1 MKEAENMD
9 INVDKVYEDVC
20 TRIVGRRKETRL
32 ILSSLAADKAILL
45 EGAPGTSKTTILRTL
60 SEVMDIPFYFV
71 EGNEDLTLPK
81 LIGHFD
87 PSAVLQTGYLPDN
100 FRKGPLVKAM
110 EEGGI
115 LYIEEIN
122 RAPPETLNVL
132 LVSLSEKTM
141 DIPRYGN
148 INANA
153 NFSVV
158 ATQNPLDDIG
168 VSRVSRGVLDRFV
181 SLRMIYQPKEEEIAI
196 VTHDTQCKDEWL
208 IDLAVEIV
216 RRSRK
221 HQELKAG
228 ASVRGAIDLVQL
240 ILHGPK
246 DNYTFED
253 LLDAAIVALRL
264 KIWPAPTT
272 DKTEEEIIYEI
283 LASIFEEL
291 QSEIEPEEP
300 GEGGEQ
306 QEETIED
313 EEDDLER
320 DLFPETRDQASDDE
334 GSQEDTKEVTFTTP
348 EETEGTPYSLPLDRG
363 TEIESLTDK
372 FSADEEVSV
381 SFDAHPTFASPT
393 GVAFHKRQPREY
405 MKQLAKVLS
414 MQIAIKRALRAT
426 PFGRREGRLR
436 PHKFSG
442 AVDELDI
449 DRTIENLV
457 QEIYPKEED
466 WVVREREKTSRGA
479 VLLVDSSE
487 SMRGEKIEIATL
499 IASVL
504 SYAMNRKNDCFGVIA
519 YNIDQYLLKS
529 LNQQKQIDKVV
540 TDIVSLRHTMLT
552 DIRGALEL
560 ALSEFVRANS
570 PKKVCFLISDC
581 VWTHGDDPRDVVK
594 YFDQV
599 NIFYIPPGR
608 PWFARQLAKNGKI
621 LEINHWQDVVVH
633 INEMLSAAF

>member
-1 MKEAENMD
+1 MNLD
-9 INVDKVYEDVC
+9 VDKVFADVC
-20 TRIVGRRKETRL
+20 ARIVGRRKETRL
-32 ILSSLAADKAILL
+32 ILSALAADKAVLL
-45 EGAPGTSKTTILRTL
+45 EGAPGTSKTTILRNL
-60 SEVMDIPFYFV
+60 SEVVDIPFYFV
-71 EGNEDLTLPK
+71 EGNEDLTVPK
-81 LIGHFD
+81 MIGYFD
-87 PSAVLQTGYLPDN
+87 PSAVLNTGYIPDN
-100 FRKGPLVKAM
+100 FRKGPLTKAM
-110 EEGGI
+110 ESGGI

-148 INANA
+148 IKANA

-168 VSRVSRGVLDRFV
+168 VSRISRGVLDRFV
-181 SLRMIYQPKEEEIAI
+181 SLRMMYQSKEEEITI
-196 VTHDTQCKDEWL
+196 VKNNTDCDDDWL
-208 IDLAVEIV
+208 LDLAVEVV

-221 HQELKAG
+221 HPELKAG
-228 ASVRGAIDLVQL
+228 SSVRGAIDFVQL
-240 ILHGPK
+240 IMKGPRAQE
-246 DNYTFED
+246 YTFED
-253 LLDAAIVALRL
+253 LLDSAIVALRL

-272 DKTEEEIIYEI
+272 DKAEEEIIYEI

-291 QSEIEPEEP
+291 QSEIEPEQP
-300 GEGGEQ
+300 GEGEEK
-306 QEETIED
+306 QEDTSEED
-313 EEDDLER
+313 EENIEKE
-320 DLFPETRDQASDDE
+320 LFPETREQTSDE
-334 GSQEDTKEVTFTTP
+334 EENT
-348 EETEGTPYSLPLDRG
+348 EETQEVPFSTTEETGEAPYSLPLDRG
-363 TEIESLTDK
+363 TEIESLAEK
-372 FSADEEVSV
+372 LSADEDVVV
-381 SFDAHPTFASPT
+381 SFDAHPTYDSPT
-393 GVAFHKRQPREY
+393 GVSFYKREPREY

-426 PFGRREGRLR
+426 PFGRRGGRLR

-442 AVDELDI
+442 VVDDLDI

-504 SYAMNRKNDCFGVIA
+504 SYAMNRKNDSFGVIA
-519 YNIDQYLLKS
+519 YNIDSYLLKS
-529 LNQQKQIDKVV
+529 LNQQKQIDDVV
-540 TDIVSLRHTMLT
+540 TNIVSLRHTMLT
-552 DIRGALEL
+552 DIRRALEL
-560 ALSEFVRANS
+560 ALSEFIRANS

-581 VWTHGDDPRDVVK
+581 VWTHGEDPRDVVK

-608 PWFARQLAKNGKI
+608 PWFARQLAKNGKV
-621 LEINHWQDVVVH
+621 LEINHWQDVVKY
-633 INEMLSAAF
+633 INEMLTAAF

>member
-1 MKEAENMD
+1 MN
-9 INVDKVYEDVC
+9 INVNRVYDEVC
-20 TRIVGRRKETRL
+20 VQIVGRRKETRL
-32 ILSSLAADKAILL
+32 ILSSLAANKAVLL

-60 SEVMDIPFYFV
+60 SEVLDLPFYFI
-71 EGNEDLTLPK
+71 EGNEDLTVPK
-81 LIGHFD
+81 LVGHFD
-87 PSAVLQTGYLPDN
+87 PSAVLQTGYKKEN
-100 FRKGPLVKAM
+100 FRKGPLARAM

-148 INANA
+148 IKANT

-158 ATQNPLDDIG
+158 ATQNPMDDIG
-168 VSRVSRGVLDRFV
+168 VSRISRGVLDRFV
-181 SLRMIYQPKEEEIAI
+181 SLRMGYQSKEEEILI
-196 VTHDTQCKDEWL
+196 VKNNTSCEDDWL

-221 HQELKAG
+221 HPELKAG

-240 ILHGPK
+240 IQSDPSK
-246 DNYTFED
+246 TDNYTFED

-283 LASIFEEL
+283 ISSIFEEL
-291 QSEIEPEEP
+291 QNQIDPERP
-300 GEGGEQ
+300 GEGEEQ
-306 QEETIED
+306 QEEKTEDSDDLEQDIFPEKKEQSGDEDVD
-313 EEDDLER
+313 EEDIE
-320 DLFPETRDQASDDE
+320 
-334 GSQEDTKEVTFTTP
+334 EVTVSMP
-348 EETEGTPYSLPLDRG
+348 EEIDNDSYALPLDKG
-363 TEIESLTDK
+363 TDIESFTESLRKDAED
-372 FSADEEVSV
+372 SLV
-381 SFDAHPTFASPT
+381 SFDTHPTYDSVE
-393 GVAFHKRQPREY
+393 GVSFHKRSPREY
-405 MKQLAKVLS
+405 MKQLARILS

-436 PHKFSG
+436 PHKFNG
-442 AVDELDI
+442 VNELDI

-466 WVVREREKTSRGA
+466 FFVRCREKTSRGA
-479 VLLVDSSE
+479 ILLVDSSE

-504 SYAMNRKNDCFGVIA
+504 SYAMNRKNDSFGVIA
-519 YNIDQYLLKS
+519 YNNAQYLLKG
-529 LNQQKQIDKVV
+529 LNQQKQIDEVV

-552 DIRGALEL
+552 NIRGALEL
-560 ALSEFVRANS
+560 ALSEFLRANS
-570 PKKVCFLISDC
+570 PKKVAFLISDC
-581 VWTHGDDPRDVVK
+581 VWTYGNDPREVIK
-594 YFDQV
+594 FFDQV
-599 NIFYIPPGR
+599 NVFYIPPGR
-608 PWFARQLAKNGKI
+608 PWFAEQLAKNGKV
-621 LEINHWQDVVVH
+621 LEINRWQDVVVN
-633 INEMLSAAF
+633 INDMLAAAF

>member
-1 MKEAENMD
+1 MN
-9 INVDKVYEDVC
+9 INVNRVYDEVC
-20 TRIVGRRKETRL
+20 VQIVGRRKETRL
-32 ILSSLAADKAILL
+32 ILSSLAANKAVLL

-60 SEVMDIPFYFV
+60 SEVLDLPFYFI
-71 EGNEDLTLPK
+71 EGNEDLTVPK
-81 LIGHFD
+81 LVGHFD
-87 PSAVLQTGYLPDN
+87 PSAVLQTGYKKEN
-100 FRKGPLVKAM
+100 FRKGPLARAM

-148 INANA
+148 IKANA

-158 ATQNPLDDIG
+158 ATQNPIDDIG
-168 VSRVSRGVLDRFV
+168 VSRISRGVLDRFV
-181 SLRMIYQPKEEEIAI
+181 SLRMGYQSKEEEILI
-196 VTHDTQCKDEWL
+196 VKNNTSCEDDWL

-221 HQELKAG
+221 HPELKAG

-240 ILHGPK
+240 IQSDPSK
-246 DNYTFED
+246 TDNYTFED

-283 LASIFEEL
+283 ISSIFEEL
-291 QSEIEPEEP
+291 QNQIDPERP
-300 GEGGEQ
+300 GEGEEQ
-306 QEETIED
+306 QEEKTEDSDDLEQDIFPEKKEQSGDEDVD
-313 EEDDLER
+313 EEDIE
-320 DLFPETRDQASDDE
+320 
-334 GSQEDTKEVTFTTP
+334 EVTVSMP
-348 EETEGTPYSLPLDRG
+348 EEIDNDSYALPLDKG
-363 TEIESLTDK
+363 TDIESFTESLRKDAED
-372 FSADEEVSV
+372 SLV
-381 SFDAHPTFASPT
+381 SFDTHPTYDSVE
-393 GVAFHKRQPREY
+393 GLSFHKRSPREY
-405 MKQLAKVLS
+405 MKQLARILS

-436 PHKFSG
+436 PHKFNG
-442 AVDELDI
+442 VNELDI

-466 WVVREREKTSRGA
+466 FFVRCREKTSRGA
-479 VLLVDSSE
+479 ILLVDSSE

-504 SYAMNRKNDCFGVIA
+504 SYAMNRKNDSFGVIA
-519 YNIDQYLLKS
+519 YNNAQYLLKG
-529 LNQQKQIDKVV
+529 LNQQKQIDEVV

-552 DIRGALEL
+552 NIRGALEL
-560 ALSEFVRANS
+560 ALSEFLRANS
-570 PKKVCFLISDC
+570 PKKVAFLISDC
-581 VWTHGDDPRDVVK
+581 VWTYGNDPREVIK
-594 YFDQV
+594 FFDQV
-599 NIFYIPPGR
+599 NVFYIPPGR
-608 PWFARQLAKNGKI
+608 PWFAEQLAKNGKV
-621 LEINHWQDVVVH
+621 LEINRWQDVVVN
-633 INEMLSAAF
+633 INDMLAAAF

>member
-1 MKEAENMD
+1 MN
-9 INVDKVYEDVC
+9 INVNRVYDEVC
-20 TRIVGRRKETRL
+20 VQIVGRRKETRL
-32 ILSSLAADKAILL
+32 ILSSLAANKAVLL

-60 SEVMDIPFYFV
+60 SEVLDLPFYFI
-71 EGNEDLTLPK
+71 EGNEDLTVPK
-81 LIGHFD
+81 LVGHFD
-87 PSAVLQTGYLPDN
+87 PSAVLQTGYKKEN
-100 FRKGPLVKAM
+100 FRKGPLAKAM

-148 INANA
+148 IKANT

-158 ATQNPLDDIG
+158 ATQNPMDDIG
-168 VSRVSRGVLDRFV
+168 VSRISRGVLDRFV
-181 SLRMIYQPKEEEIAI
+181 SLRMGYQSKEEEILI
-196 VTHDTQCKDEWL
+196 VKNNTSCEDDWL

-221 HQELKAG
+221 HPELKAG

-240 ILHGPK
+240 IQSDPSK
-246 DNYTFED
+246 TDNYTFED

-283 LASIFEEL
+283 ISSIFEEL
-291 QSEIEPEEP
+291 QNQIDPERP
-300 GEGGEQ
+300 GEGEEQ
-306 QEETIED
+306 QEEKTEDSDDLEQDIFPEKKEQSGDEDVD
-313 EEDDLER
+313 EEDIE
-320 DLFPETRDQASDDE
+320 
-334 GSQEDTKEVTFTTP
+334 EVTVSMP
-348 EETEGTPYSLPLDRG
+348 EEIDNDSYALPLDKG
-363 TEIESLTDK
+363 TDIESFTESLRKDAED
-372 FSADEEVSV
+372 SLV
-381 SFDAHPTFASPT
+381 SFDTHPTYDSVE
-393 GVAFHKRQPREY
+393 GVSFHKRSPREY
-405 MKQLAKVLS
+405 MKQLARILS

-436 PHKFSG
+436 PHKFNG
-442 AVDELDI
+442 VDELDI

-466 WVVREREKTSRGA
+466 FFVRCREKTSRGA
-479 VLLVDSSE
+479 ILLVDSSE

-504 SYAMNRKNDCFGVIA
+504 SYAMNRKNDSFGVIA
-519 YNIDQYLLKS
+519 YNNAQYLLKG
-529 LNQQKQIDKVV
+529 LNQQKQIDEVV

-552 DIRGALEL
+552 NIRGALEL
-560 ALSEFVRANS
+560 ALSEFLRANS
-570 PKKVCFLISDC
+570 PKKVAFLISDC
-581 VWTHGDDPRDVVK
+581 VWTYGNDPREVIK
-594 YFDQV
+594 FFDQV
-599 NIFYIPPGR
+599 NVFYIPPGR
-608 PWFARQLAKNGKI
+608 PWFAEQLAKNGKV
-621 LEINHWQDVVVH
+621 LEINRWQDVVVN
-633 INEMLSAAF
+633 INDMLAAAF

>member
-1 MKEAENMD
+1 MNLN
-9 INVDKVYEDVC
+9 INKAYDDVC
-20 TRIVGRRKETRL
+20 ARIVGRSKETRL
-32 ILSSLAADKAILL
+32 ILSSLAADKAVLL

-60 SEVMDIPFYFV
+60 SDVLEIPFYFV
-71 EGNEDLTLPK
+71 EGNEDLTVPK

-87 PSAVLQTGYLPDN
+87 PSAVLQTGYRPEN
-100 FRKGPLVKAM
+100 FRKGPLTKAM

-141 DIPRYGN
+141 EIPRYGN
-148 INANA
+148 VTANA

-158 ATQNPLDDIG
+158 ATQNPIDDIG
-168 VSRVSRGVLDRFV
+168 VSRISRGVLDRFV
-181 SLRMIYQPKEEEIAI
+181 SLRMVYQTKEEEILI
-196 VTHDTQCKDEWL
+196 TKNNTQIEDDWL

-221 HQELKAG
+221 HPELKAG

-240 ILHGPK
+240 IQHDPSK
-246 DNYTFED
+246 TDNYTFED

-283 LASIFEEL
+283 ISSIFEEL
-291 QSEIEPEEP
+291 QSEIEPDKT
-300 GEGGEQ
+300 GEGEEK
-306 QEETIED
+306 QEDAHE
-313 EEDDLER
+313 EEDDIEK
-320 DLFPETRDQASDDE
+320 DLFPEKKEQASEDE
-334 GSQEDTKEVTFTTP
+334 ESSEETQEITFSSP
-348 EETEGTPYSLPLDRG
+348 EETGEAPYALPLDRG
-363 TEIESLTDK
+363 TDIESLAEK
-372 FSADEEVSV
+372 LSADEEVIV
-381 SFDAHPTFASPT
+381 PFDAHPTYDSPT
-393 GVAFHKRQPREY
+393 GVPFHKREPREY
-405 MKQLAKVLS
+405 MKQLAKILS

-426 PFGRREGRLR
+426 PFGRREGRMR

-442 AVDELDI
+442 ALDELDI

-479 VLLVDSSE
+479 ILLVDSSE

-504 SYAMNRKNDCFGVIA
+504 SYALNRKNDSFGVIA
-519 YNIDQYLLKS
+519 YNIDQYLLKG
-529 LNQQKQIDKVV
+529 LNQQKQIDAVV

-552 DIRGALEL
+552 NIRGALEL

-570 PKKVCFLISDC
+570 QKKVCFLISDC
-581 VWTHGDDPRDVVK
+581 VWTHGNDPRDVVK
-594 YFDQV
+594 FFDQV

-608 PWFARQLAKNGKI
+608 PWFAKHLAKNGKV
-621 LEINHWQDVVVH
+621 LEIRNWQDVVVH